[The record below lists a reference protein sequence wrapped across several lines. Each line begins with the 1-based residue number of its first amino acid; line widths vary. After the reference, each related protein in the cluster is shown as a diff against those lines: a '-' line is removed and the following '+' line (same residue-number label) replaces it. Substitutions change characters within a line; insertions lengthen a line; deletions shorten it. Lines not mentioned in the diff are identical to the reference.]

1 VSFVLNSLSPSDL
14 ARTMLGADGTQEQ
27 YLALRHDLGLDRSV
41 LIQYAS
47 WLGNALSG
55 DLGASY
61 LTKERV
67 LSMLNPR
74 LGVTLSIMT
83 GVMLVCVS
91 LGLLFGVLS
100 ALRGGWI
107 GKAIDVLSL
116 VGLMMPSFL
125 VALLFIMV
133 FAVWLRWLPAT
144 GYVMFSQNPAGWL
157 ASLVLPILSVSFLP
171 IANIAKQTRDGMNDV
186 LRRDFI
192 RALRASGVPERSIIW
207 KHALRNAALPVIT
220 VLGLVM
226 IGAISGTVFVERVF
240 VLPGLGSLAVDR
252 PPDRPRADSNPC
264 VRPPRGCDTAA
275 TTPAIWRAAHS
286 PLPGLFR
293 AARSR
298 FLPCRSSTRDAPP
311 RDPTTRSAP

>member
-1 VSFVLNSLSPSDL
+1 MLATIRTRLLLSVPLLLIVTLMSFVLNSLSPSDL

-157 ASLVLPILSVSFLP
+157 TSLVLPIFSVSFLP

-240 VLPGLGSLAVDR
+240 VLPGLGSLAVDAAQQN
-252 PPDRPRADSNPC
+252 DIAVLQGATLYFGLLAVAINLLVDLSYGWLNPR
-264 VRPPRGCDTAA
+264 VRV
-275 TTPAIWRAAHS
+275 S
-286 PLPGLFR
+286 
-293 AARSR
+293 
-298 FLPCRSSTRDAPP
+298 
-311 RDPTTRSAP
+311 

>member
-1 VSFVLNSLSPSDL
+1 MSVPLLLIVTLVSFVLNSLSPSDL
-14 ARTMLGADGTQEQ
+14 ARTILGADGTQEQ

-144 GYVMFSQNPAGWL
+144 GYVMFSAKSCRL
-157 ASLVLPILSVSFLP
+157 AD
-171 IANIAKQTRDGMNDV
+171 Q
-186 LRRDFI
+186 
-192 RALRASGVPERSIIW
+192 
-207 KHALRNAALPVIT
+207 
-220 VLGLVM
+220 
-226 IGAISGTVFVERVF
+226 
-240 VLPGLGSLAVDR
+240 PGLADLFGVIPADR
-252 PPDRPRADSNPC
+252 QHRQADPR
-264 VRPPRGCDTAA
+264 RHER
-275 TTPAIWRAAHS
+275 RAA
-286 PLPGLFR
+286 P
-293 AARSR
+293 
-298 FLPCRSSTRDAPP
+298 
-311 RDPTTRSAP
+311 